1 MKVAFISLI
10 PYDTYSEDLIRNH
23 SEDPDFFD
31 REILAN
37 HSDPVHKWCKM
48 LLDKGIK
55 IEFWYL
61 SRYSSNVKAFR
72 HKYGHETRRIPS
84 FNTKK
89 IFSRYFENE
98 ISFSLFKELKRNKIS
113 HVLLLN
119 YLQNKRILI
128 DFSDMLIIFCRRNGI
143 KIFPIYGGD
152 SIDNYPL
159 VKKRLKNSFLKMTN
173 ELLCQSR
180 REINLMVDKLK
191 FPGEKAHYFLNPL
204 DLQFFYPIS
213 KDQAIRQL
221 GLSSSSKYLLYIGRF
236 EYGKGIHH
244 IINIMHVIL
253 ERHPNIVFIMM
264 GKGGYLTELRKLIN
278 DLALT
283 EKIIIKEPVENNKL
297 LFYYNIADIL

>member
-1 MKVAFISLI
+1 
-10 PYDTYSEDLIRNH
+10 
-23 SEDPDFFD
+23 
-31 REILAN
+31 
-37 HSDPVHKWCKM
+37 
-48 LLDKGIK
+48 
-55 IEFWYL
+55 
-61 SRYSSNVKAFR
+61 
-72 HKYGHETRRIPS
+72 
-84 FNTKK
+84 
-89 IFSRYFENE
+89 
-98 ISFSLFKELKRNKIS
+98 
-113 HVLLLN
+113 
-119 YLQNKRILI
+119 
-128 DFSDMLIIFCRRNGI
+128 
-143 KIFPIYGGD
+143 
-152 SIDNYPL
+152 
-159 VKKRLKNSFLKMTN
+159 MTN

-297 LFYYNIADIL
+297 LFYYNIADILLLPSYSEGTPNVLMEAIACNTVCIATDVGGIPDLLSEDIGIMVKPKMKWHYLMKYV